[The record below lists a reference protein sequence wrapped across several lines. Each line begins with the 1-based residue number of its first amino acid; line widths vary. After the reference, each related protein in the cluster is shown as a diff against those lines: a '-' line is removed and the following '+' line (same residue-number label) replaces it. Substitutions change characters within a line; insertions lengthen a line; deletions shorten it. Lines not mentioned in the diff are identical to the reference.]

1 MIRPRSWVL
10 SILVA
15 GLMTVLTSC
24 GTSTSAVVNPTPS
37 ISGLFPPNVTA
48 GTQSFTLNIAGQNFL
63 NGKIANTEGV
73 SSVYWNGQLRTST
86 YNKETTQL
94 AVSVLASD
102 VATAGIAQVTVTN
115 PSPGGGPSAAATFT
129 ILPVQPNTPLISSI
143 SPTSTNLGN
152 QPVTITVNGSNFQ
165 ASSVI
170 AFNGAPLCP
179 TWVISPTQLVA
190 QIGPEYLTAAS
201 LASISVYTPTGG
213 GGNLYSPGVGF
224 AVGTV
229 SGNNMSFPQ
238 VVSVSALGGASDGPS
253 EAPAM
258 SWDGRYVAFYSQ
270 AKNLVSEGASGNIF
284 VRDTCLNDASCVPQ
298 TTAVDLAPDGV
309 AGNGKVGRQVALSGD
324 GRYVAFIS
332 RATNLVSSRAASSG
346 FTELYA
352 RDLCT
357 NAGAGCTPHTDLVS
371 VGLDGV
377 AANGPATRPSL
388 SGDGRFVAFESS
400 ATDLVSGVA
409 QTRPQIYERDTCTGV
424 TATKSCVPQ
433 TYAVAM
439 DEQDSAAFAQGARPV
454 ISATGRYVAF
464 EAWTGGEAAQ
474 AGVPG
479 ANESAEIVI
488 ADTCLGTEVPAGC
501 RPTSLRASLATDGA
515 TVSGSNFSP
524 SISANGRYV
533 AFESQPVVSAAAG
546 SSGTTTANA
555 SRIFVRDTC
564 NGAAAGCSPSTAQ
577 VAAEMLTAGSGRT
590 EVYSPSLSPSGR
602 YLSYL
607 ASSPS
612 SGSSTEGVIQVRD
625 LCYGAGKSCQ
635 ARAYAVDDTSTCSS
649 GCQTA
654 PPCPPVP
661 SSATGSTADKYTPI
675 PLSANGRFVAFYAP
689 ESMPAQPSN
698 GIGDIFMTITPF

>member
-1 MIRPRSWVL
+1 MIRPRTWAL

-15 GLMTVLTSC
+15 GLMTALTSC

-48 GTQSFTLNIAGQNFL
+48 GTQSFTLYIAGQNFL

-73 SSVYWNGQLRTST
+73 STVYWNGQLRAST
-86 YNKETTQL
+86 YNKNTTQL
-94 AVSVLASD
+94 AVSVMATD
-102 VATAGIAQVTVTN
+102 VATAGIAQVTVVN
-115 PSPGGGPSAAATFT
+115 PTPGGGPSPAATFT

-224 AVGTV
+224 TVGTV
-229 SGNNMSFPQ
+229 TGNNMAFPQ
-238 VVSVSALGGASDGPS
+238 VVSVSALGGTSDGPS

-284 VRDTCLNDASCVPQ
+284 VRDTCMNDASCVPQ
-298 TTAVDLAPDGV
+298 TTAVDLAPDG
-309 AGNGKVGRQVALSGD
+309 AAANGKVGRQVALSGD

-332 RATNLVSSRAASSG
+332 RATNLVSSSTASTG
-346 FTELYA
+346 FTELYE

-357 NAGAGCTPHTDLVS
+357 NAGAGCAPHTDLVS
-371 VGLDGV
+371 VGSDGAV
-377 AANGPATRPSL
+377 ANGPATRPSL
-388 SGDGRFVAFESS
+388 SADGRFVAFESS
-400 ATDLVSGVA
+400 ATNLVSGVVQA
-409 QTRPQIYERDTCTGV
+409 QPQVYVRDTCTGV
-424 TATKSCVPQ
+424 TAAKSCTPQ

-439 DEQDSAAFAQGARPV
+439 DEQDRAGFAQGARPV

-464 EAWTGGEAAQ
+464 EAWAGGEAAQ

-479 ANESAEIVI
+479 ANESAQVVI
-488 ADTCLGTEVPAGC
+488 ADTCLGAEVPAGC
-501 RPTSLRASLATDGA
+501 RPAAMRASLTAEGSTI
-515 TVSGSNFSP
+515 SGSNFSP

-533 AFESQPVVSAAAG
+533 AFESQPVNSSTVAGPSA
-546 SSGTTTANA
+546 TTATA
-555 SRIFVRDTC
+555 SRIYVRDTC
-564 NGAAAGCSPSTAQ
+564 NGASSGCSPSTAQ
-577 VAAEMLTAGSGRT
+577 VAAEVLTAASGRT

-602 YLSYL
+602 YISYL
-607 ASSPS
+607 ASAPS
-612 SGSSTEGVIQVRD
+612 SGASIEGTIQVRD
-625 LCYGAGKSCQ
+625 LCYGAGKGCL

-649 GCQTA
+649 GCQTTGQ
-654 PPCPPVP
+654 CPPVP
-661 SSATGSTADKYTPI
+661 SSSSGSTADKYTPI
-675 PLSANGRFVAFYAP
+675 PLSANGRFAAFYAP

-698 GIGDIFMTITPF
+698 GIGDIFLTITPF